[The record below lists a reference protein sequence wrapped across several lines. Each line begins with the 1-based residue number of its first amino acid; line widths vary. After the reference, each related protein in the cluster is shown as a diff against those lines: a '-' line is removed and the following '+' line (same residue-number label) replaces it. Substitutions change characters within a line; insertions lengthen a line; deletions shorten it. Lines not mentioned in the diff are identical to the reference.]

1 MKKQLKRILGLCLA
15 VTICFS
21 MTVTALASEVS
32 ETENTDSGE
41 IKGEVTTDE
50 GNSEDS
56 TDKDDDNVVVEKD
69 DKPYLALG
77 ADLTAEQQATVL
89 GLMGIDPANLDNY
102 DVVYVTNDMEHQYL
116 DSYLPSKTIGSKAL
130 SSVLIMKGKKGSGIQ
145 ISTKNISYC
154 TVGMYKN
161 ALATAGLE
169 DAEIIVAG
177 PFPISGTAALIGALQ
192 AYAEMTGEEVSEDG
206 LDAAMNEIVVTGEL
220 ADAVGGDKAQA
231 EEFMAYLKQ
240 QVIKDG
246 LDDEKSIKE
255 AIDDACKKFDITL
268 SDAQID
274 KLVDLLMKISDLD
287 LDWSSLKKQ
296 AADLY
301 DRLGDLGLSDSGFLD
316 AIKSFFQAI
325 IDFFKNL
332 FS

>member
-1 MKKQLKRILGLCLA
+1 MVEYDNEGVLQP
-15 VTICFS
+15 
-21 MTVTALASEVS
+21 ALAE
-32 ETENTDSGE
+32 
-41 IKGEVTTDE
+41 
-50 GNSEDS
+50 
-56 TDKDDDNVVVEKD
+56 
-69 DKPYLALG
+69 
-77 ADLTAEQQATVL
+77 
-89 GLMGIDPANLDNY
+89 
-102 DVVYVTNDMEHQYL
+102 
-116 DSYLPSKTIGSKAL
+116 SY
-130 SSVLIMKGKKGSGIQ
+130 
-145 ISTKNISYC
+145 
-154 TVGMYKN
+154 
-161 ALATAGLE
+161 
-169 DAEIIVAG
+169 
-177 PFPISGTAALIGALQ
+177 
-192 AYAEMTGEEVSEDG
+192 EVSEDG

-240 QVIKDG
+240 QVVKDG